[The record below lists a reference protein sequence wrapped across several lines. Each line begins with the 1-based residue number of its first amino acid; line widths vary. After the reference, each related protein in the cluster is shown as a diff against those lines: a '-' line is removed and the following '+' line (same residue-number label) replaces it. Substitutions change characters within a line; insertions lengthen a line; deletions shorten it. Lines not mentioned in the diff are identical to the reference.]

1 MHRIDGFLTELC
13 EVGGEGGEGIV
24 SAVHFVSVGWII
36 VSDAVTGEVGD

>member
-24 SAVHFVSVGWII
+24 SAIHFVSII
-36 VSDAVTGEVGD
+36 VIASDAVTGEVGD